1 MMPSREYVVEYMTPL
16 GLHHLMDSGHHY
28 GPGPWVDN
36 LGRADWN
43 PVYYHRA
50 DKQGIGLDRTASGTD
65 AVSQYAPYWQQK
77 FANPETTPKELLL
90 WFHHLPWDYQ
100 LENGETLWNELVSYY
115 YRGVDG
121 VSDMQQRW
129 QQVKPYIDANQFRQV
144 EMALSIQQQ
153 EAKWW
158 RDASVLY
165 FQTISERSVPV
176 GLPEPQGSLKEFQS
190 RKFPYAPG
198 QG

>member
-1 MMPSREYVVEYMTPL
+1 M
-16 GLHHLMDSGHHY
+16 
-28 GPGPWVDN
+28 
-36 LGRADWN
+36 
-43 PVYYHRA
+43 
-50 DKQGIGLDRTASGTD
+50 
-65 AVSQYAPYWQQK
+65 
-77 FANPETTPKELLL
+77 L

-100 LENGETLWNELVSYY
+100 LKNGETLWNELVRYY

-165 FQTISERSVPV
+165 FQTFSERSVPV